1 MGTPAV
7 KDGLFWIRQQHCLIA
22 VAATFSLQSFP
33 LDTRSRIMNR
43 RLLSLLAVIALV
55 APVALFPVSAMAGQ
69 EPPIASASIAPLEET
84 AGETAREAL
93 RSDHP
98 FDQEELEELAALE
111 SENAELQEQQAGFFG
126 PRIGTIIIVVV
137 LLVVLL

>member
-1 MGTPAV
+1 LLQ
-7 KDGLFWIRQQHCLIA
+7 LFL
-22 VAATFSLQSFP
+22 LQSFL
-33 LDTRSRIMNR
+33 LDTRGRIMNR

-69 EPPIASASIAPLEET
+69 EPPVASASIPPLEDT
-84 AGETAREAL
+84 AGETAGEAL
-93 RSDHP
+93 RSDYR
-98 FDQEELEELAALE
+98 FDEEELEELAALE
-111 SENAELQEQQAGFFG
+111 AENAELQEQQAGFFG